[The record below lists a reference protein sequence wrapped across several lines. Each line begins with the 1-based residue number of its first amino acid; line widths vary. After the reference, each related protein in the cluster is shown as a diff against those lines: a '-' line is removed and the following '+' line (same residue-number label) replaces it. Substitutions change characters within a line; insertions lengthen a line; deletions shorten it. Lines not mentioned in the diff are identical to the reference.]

1 MLVGNA
7 ACWFSANDIMQACW
21 SKKPKAIIL
30 HYGQYHAYP
39 YCDFARNT
47 TYNNR
52 NLYLKDILN
61 EPGQL
66 FSSTCS
72 SLLQA
77 ASSSGEQKLHRNGS
91 GTCCIR
97 SMIILFIVLNI
108 LSFFPY
114 SWSEISY
121 SITNPALMFVC
132 LFILGNRFAYLTSQK
147 LRHQKVTLIWN
158 KISSDNLFWY
168 MYMIRLL

>member
-1 MLVGNA
+1 MTSLGNFFHQLVV
-7 ACWFSANDIMQACW
+7 
-21 SKKPKAIIL
+21 
-30 HYGQYHAYP
+30 AY
-39 YCDFARNT
+39 T
-47 TYNNR
+47 
-52 NLYLKDILN
+52 
-61 EPGQL
+61 
-66 FSSTCS
+66 
-72 SLLQA
+72 LLQKCSTTA
-77 ASSSGEQKLHRNGS
+77 ASSSGEQKLHQNRHDIFSFSHFLSAS

-114 SWSEISY
+114 SSSEISY

>member
-30 HYGQYHAYP
+30 HYGQYHAFP
-39 YCDFARNT
+39 YCDLSRNT
-47 TYNNR
+47 ADNNR

-72 SLLQA
+72 SLLQKCSVIA
-77 ASSSGEQKLHRNGS
+77 ASSSGEQKLHRNRHDIFS
-91 GTCCIR
+91 FPHLLECKVQ
-97 SMIILFIVLNI
+97 VLW
-108 LSFFPY
+108 F
-114 SWSEISY
+114 W
-121 SITNPALMFVC
+121 
-132 LFILGNRFAYLTSQK
+132 
-147 LRHQKVTLIWN
+147 
-158 KISSDNLFWY
+158 LFWILRKKIKSAFSPY
-168 MYMIRLL
+168 KVCHKKL